1 MLTFW
6 IRDLIL
12 ISEKANTELLVNQDK
27 IMILEDIVEKM
38 STIQFYRCFK
48 EVENAKRA
56 IREQVNLSANM
67 ESLVIALQEVR
78 NG

>member
-48 EVENAKRA
+48 EVEKRKTSDTRA
-56 IREQVNLSANM
+56 SKPERKHG
-67 ESLVIALQEVR
+67 VIGDR
-78 NG
+78 STGG